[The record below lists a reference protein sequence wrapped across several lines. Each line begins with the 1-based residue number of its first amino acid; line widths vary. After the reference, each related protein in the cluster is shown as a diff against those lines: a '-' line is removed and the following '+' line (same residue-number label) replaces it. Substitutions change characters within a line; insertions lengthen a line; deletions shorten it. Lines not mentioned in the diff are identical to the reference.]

1 MKKKIIQITVV
12 VLIAGSIGVVLAN
25 NKAKIDLAA
34 QPVKD
39 NAVIPVKVTTVNVD
53 SFNTAFTLNG
63 TTSPVKEVKIASEVQ
78 GKLVGLYIKNGDAVH
93 KGQVIAQ
100 LDAAVLH
107 AQLGSIESSL
117 AKAMLDI
124 NRYTK
129 LIEMGGATTMQLE
142 SVKLQYASL
151 LAQKK
156 EILQQIA
163 HMQIVS
169 PFTGKIENVTVETGS
184 FVSFGTVLAQ
194 LIDNASL
201 KINVY
206 LSEQEAVKVKTKQA
220 VVVNSVVFSAPQ
232 TAFINMISDKA
243 DAAGKFLTEINL
255 PNNGKEKIKA
265 GILTDITFSTGIGE
279 TGLSVP
285 VSALLAG
292 TKQATVY
299 VVVNNKVQQRVVKTG
314 LITPTRIQV
323 LEGLQAGDQIVT
335 SGQLNLENGK
345 TVKAEQ

>member
-1 MKKKIIQITVV
+1 MKKKIIRITVV

-53 SFNTAFTLNG
+53 SFNTAFTING

-78 GKLVGLYIKNGDAVH
+78 GKLVGLFIKNGDAVR

-100 LDAAVLH
+100 LDASVLH
-107 AQLGSIESSL
+107 AQLGSTESSL

-151 LAQKK
+151 QAQKK

-184 FVSFGTVLAQ
+184 YVSFGTVLAQ

-206 LSEQEAVKVKTKQA
+206 LSEQEAVKVKSGQT
-220 VVVNSVVFSAPQ
+220 VVINSVVFSAPQ
-232 TAFINMISDKA
+232 TAYVNMISDKA
-243 DAAGKFLTEINL
+243 DVAGKFLTEINL
-255 PNNGKEKIKA
+255 PNNDKEKIKA
-265 GILTDITFSTGIGE
+265 GILTEVTFSTGIGE

-299 VVVNNKVQQRVVKTG
+299 VVINNKVQQRVVKTG
-314 LITPTRIQV
+314 LITPTKVQV
-323 LEGLQAGDQIVT
+323 LEGLQAGDQVVT

-345 TVKAEQ
+345 AVKAEQ

>member
-39 NAVIPVKVTTVNVD
+39 NAVIPVKITTVSVD
-53 SFNTAFTLNG
+53 SFNTAFTING

-78 GKLVGLYIKNGDAVH
+78 GKLVGLYIKNGDAVR

-129 LIEMGGATTMQLE
+129 LIEMGGATSMQLE
-142 SVKLQYASL
+142 SVKLQHASL

-163 HMQIVS
+163 HMQIGS

-184 FVSFGTVLAQ
+184 YVSFGTVLAQ

-206 LSEQEAVKVKTKQA
+206 LSEQEAVKVKTGQT
-220 VVVNSVVFSAPQ
+220 VVVNSVVFSAPL
-232 TAFINMISDKA
+232 TAYINMTSDKA

-265 GILTDITFSTGIGE
+265 GILTDVTFSTGIGE

-285 VSALLAG
+285 VSALLTG

-314 LITPTRIQV
+314 LITPTRVQV
-323 LEGLQAGDQIVT
+323 LEGLQTGDQVVT

-345 TVKAEQ
+345 AVKAEQ